1 MKVTAWLVKFIG
13 ADRLVKAAF
22 MEGFNM
28 AGQIDPLQCRK
39 LQVDPVK
46 VARAS
51 GHVRVWRSAAEAWAN
66 SDAEERFK

>member
-1 MKVTAWLVKFIG
+1 MIRAWVLRWLEV
-13 ADRLVKAAF
+13 DRELKAAF

-51 GHVRVWRSAAEAWAN
+51 GHVRVWRNAAEAWAN
-66 SDAEERFK
+66 SDTEERFK